1 MPTWPAQPGTKIFTS
16 HHCLLET
23 RWCEELILFLAR
35 HQRWRRRNDG
45 GGAPHILFLTQYHS
59 LSCRMASVEACTQS
73 AQMELIFV
81 RPVLSCPALTHFSWL
96 YHAGIMCWFNKTAG
110 VLFTF
115 LLWIAVLG
123 VYICIPWGGTGTYP
137 VLYNIITYWIK
148 QHHAQLDRKPWEEV
162 EVLGAAGSL
171 ETALHHHVS
180 RLIKPAAIS
189 WHVYQTN
196 GVICSSDWDRGLD
209 EHCRTLSSLQGAPL
223 FPRLSVLAD
232 PLDQHS
238 QTPDRG
244 PVLVDGSFGTRSHSK
259 NK

>member
-1 MPTWPAQPGTKIFTS
+1 MPTWPAQLGTKIFTS
-16 HHCLLET
+16 HHLLLET

-115 LLWIAVLG
+115 LLWISVLG

-162 EVLGAAGSL
+162 EVLWAAGDCPPPPRFK
-171 ETALHHHVS
+171 TDQTCGHIMA
-180 RLIKPAAIS
+180 RLPN
-189 WHVYQTN
+189 Q
-196 GVICSSDWDRGLD
+196 
-209 EHCRTLSSLQGAPL
+209 
-223 FPRLSVLAD
+223 
-232 PLDQHS
+232 
-238 QTPDRG
+238 
-244 PVLVDGSFGTRSHSK
+244 RSHLLVWLAWMSTAGPFPPSK
-259 NK
+259 DHLFSRVWVS

>member
-1 MPTWPAQPGTKIFTS
+1 MPTWPAQLGTKIFTS
-16 HHCLLET
+16 HHLLLET

-115 LLWIAVLG
+115 LLWISVLG

-162 EVLGAAGSL
+162 EVLWAAGSL

-196 GVICSSDWDRGLD
+196 GVICSSDWLGWALPDPFLPP
-209 EHCRTLSSLQGAPL
+209 RTTSFPAFECLS
-223 FPRLSVLAD
+223 
-232 PLDQHS
+232 
-238 QTPDRG
+238 
-244 PVLVDGSFGTRSHSK
+244 GSFRSAFPNSGPWTGAGRWVIWYK
-259 NK
+259 VAQQE